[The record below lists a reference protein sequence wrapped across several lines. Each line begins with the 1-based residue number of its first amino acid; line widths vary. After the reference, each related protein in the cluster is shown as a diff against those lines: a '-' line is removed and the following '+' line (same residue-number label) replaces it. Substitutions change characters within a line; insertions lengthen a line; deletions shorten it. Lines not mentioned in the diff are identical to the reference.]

1 MNSTSKK
8 TGTPAAGARRSSPE
22 KGTAKKAETK
32 KSVSPLERWKMVTEA
47 AYYRAQARGFLGG
60 DSMEDWREAE
70 KAIDAEY
77 TVDYGKT
84 LGVLDPSEMMDQ
96 FRKVFSGIQFPG
108 VDLEA
113 VIDAQRKNMEALTAA
128 NKAAFEG
135 AWDLMQREME
145 MSRESVDSAAAII
158 DDMKAAPSAKDLP
171 AKQTELLKKAV
182 EKAVANMRELAEM
195 AAKSNKEAFE
205 IVQGRASESLEEI
218 KKLASRQER
227 KPVRSS
233 H

>member
-1 MNSTSKK
+1 
-8 TGTPAAGARRSSPE
+8 
-22 KGTAKKAETK
+22 
-32 KSVSPLERWKMVTEA
+32 MVTEA
-47 AYYRAQARGFLGG
+47 AYYRAQARGFVGG
-60 DSMEDWREAE
+60 NSVEDWWEAE

-96 FRKVFSGIQFPG
+96 FRKVFRGIQFPG
-108 VDLEA
+108 VDLEP

-128 NKAAFEG
+128 NKAAFDG

-145 MSRESVDSAAAII
+145 MSRESVDAVAAII
-158 DDMKAAPSAKDLP
+158 KDMKAAPSAKDLP

-182 EKAVANMRELAEM
+182 EKAVENMRELAEM

-205 IVQGRASESLEEI
+205 IVKGRASKSLEEI
-218 KKLASRQER
+218 KQLAQTTRA
-227 KPVRSS
+227 
-233 H
+233 

>member
-1 MNSTSKK
+1 MNSTSKR
-8 TGTPAAGARRSSPE
+8 TATPAAGARRSSP
-22 KGTAKKAETK
+22 KKDTAKKAETK
-32 KSVSPLERWKMVTEA
+32 KSVSPLERWNMVTEA

-60 DSMEDWREAE
+60 NPMEDWQEAE

-96 FRKVFSGIQFPG
+96 FRKVFGGIQFPG

-128 NKAAFEG
+128 NKAAFDG
-135 AWDLMQREME
+135 AWDLMEREME
-145 MSRESVDSAAAII
+145 ISRESVDAAAAII
-158 DDMKAAPSAKDLP
+158 RDMKAAPSAKDLP
-171 AKQTELLKKAV
+171 AKQAELLKKAV

-205 IVQGRASESLEEI
+205 IVKGRASQSLEEI
-218 KKLASRQER
+218 RQLAQTARA
-227 KPVRSS
+227 
-233 H
+233 